1 MGSCFAVSA
10 PGRSASDHRR
20 EHPAVTFAQELMRCL
35 RCGLN
40 LQYQEKGS
48 RYSQTTY
55 ELPVYYKRTHGQRT
69 DVMQGLD
76 ALGRY
81 SFKFED
87 GRF

>member
-1 MGSCFAVSA
+1 MGTCFCVRDA
-10 PGRSASDHRR
+10 GRSASDHRR
-20 EHPAVTFAQELMRCL
+20 KHPAVTFAEELMRCL

-55 ELPVYYKRTHGQRT
+55 ELPVYYKRTHGSRT

>member
-10 PGRSASDHRR
+10 PGRSASNHRR

-48 RYSQTTY
+48 TYSQSTY
-55 ELPVYYKRTHGQRT
+55 ELPVYYKRTHGSRT
-69 DVMQGLD
+69 DVMQGIDVLR
-76 ALGRY
+76 AY

-87 GRF
+87 GR

>member
-1 MGSCFAVSA
+1 M
-10 PGRSASDHRR
+10 
-20 EHPAVTFAQELMRCL
+20 TFAQELMRCL

-55 ELPVYYKRTHGQRT
+55 ELPVYYKRTHGSRT
-69 DVMQGLD
+69 DVMQGIDVL
-76 ALGRY
+76 RSY